1 MRSAPLPSPHALASQ
16 LAQHVFVRNSL
27 LADIPDLDSQ
37 TLRDTLEGISDLKE
51 LISALIRSVL
61 EDEALTDG
69 LSARIQEM
77 KSRLD
82 RLETRA
88 RKKRDL
94 ALRAMS
100 EGDLPKI
107 VEPDFTASLRVG
119 IATLD
124 IIAEDAIPEA
134 FWKPQPAKLDR
145 AGLIAALK
153 GGLKTNAAK
162 LSEPSLQL
170 SVRTK

>member
-1 MRSAPLPSPHALASQ
+1 MRSSPLPSPHALASQ
-16 LAQHVFVRNSL
+16 LAQHVFVRNRL

-51 LISALIRSVL
+51 LISALIRSAL
-61 EDEALTDG
+61 DDEALCGG
-69 LSARIQEM
+69 LSARIQDM

-82 RLETRA
+82 RLEARA

-119 IATLD
+119 VATLD

-162 LSEPSLQL
+162 LSESSLQL